1 LIKDFAVLIFFAKC
15 IFVSTFALSAV
26 GMTGVALAQNI
37 NLLPKYGTAE
47 KTAEQKAIDVQFL
60 KGLDDSYNGDRK
72 KASIEIA
79 QGGWQFLAQGNLD
92 NAMVRFNQAW
102 LADNKNGLSIWGM
115 GVVLATSGQFERCL
129 PYFAEADGLI
139 SSDIGF
145 AVDYAKVLGI
155 AGAELNNAAHTNN
168 ALARFAKIH
177 GLQPDNTLNLQ
188 NWSITLFY
196 NEKFKDAWDK
206 LKLAEATTG
215 KADIDPN
222 YVAALQA
229 KMPRP

>member
-1 LIKDFAVLIFFAKC
+1 VLKFFAKL
-15 IFVSTFALSAV
+15 VVASAFAFSSLSIA
-26 GMTGVALAQNI
+26 MAQNI
-37 NLLPKYGTAE
+37 NLLPKYGNEE
-47 KTAEQKAIDVQFL
+47 KTAEQKAIDAQFL
-60 KGLDDSYNGDRK
+60 KGLDDSYGGDRK

-79 QGGWQFLAQGNLD
+79 QGGWQFVGQGNLD

-129 PYFAEADGLI
+129 PYFAEAEGLLG
-139 SSDIGF
+139 SDIGF
-145 AVDYAKVLGI
+145 SVDYAKVLGI
-155 AGAELNNAAHTNN
+155 AGAELKNTAHTNN
-168 ALARFAKIH
+168 ALARFAKIY
-177 GLQPDNTLNLQ
+177 GQQPDNTLNLQ

-196 NEKFKDAWDK
+196 NDKFKDAWDK
-206 LKLAEATTG
+206 LKLAEATAG

-222 YVAALQA
+222 FVAALQA

>member
-1 LIKDFAVLIFFAKC
+1 VLNFFAKC
-15 IFVSTFALSAV
+15 VAVSVIAVSTFAL
-26 GMTGVALAQNI
+26 GGLNVALAQNI
-37 NLLPKYGTAE
+37 NLLPKYGNEE
-47 KTAEQKAIDVQFL
+47 KTAEQKAIDAQFL
-60 KGLDDSYNGDRK
+60 KGLDDSYKGDRK

-79 QGGWQFLAQGNLD
+79 QGGWQFVSQGNLD

-139 SSDIGF
+139 GSDIGF

-155 AGAELNNAAHTNN
+155 AGAELKNAAHTNN
-168 ALARFAKIH
+168 ALARFAKIY
-177 GLQPDNTLNLQ
+177 GQQPDNTSNLQ

-196 NEKFKDAWDK
+196 NDKFKEAWDK
-206 LKLAEATTG
+206 LKLAEATPG
-215 KADIDPN
+215 KAEIDPN
-222 YVAALQA
+222 FVAALQA

>member
-1 LIKDFAVLIFFAKC
+1 VLNFFAKC
-15 IFVSTFALSAV
+15 VAVSVIAVSTFAL
-26 GMTGVALAQNI
+26 GGLNVALAQNI
-37 NLLPKYGTAE
+37 NLLPKYGNEE
-47 KTAEQKAIDVQFL
+47 KTAEQKAIDAQFL
-60 KGLDDSYNGDRK
+60 KGLDDSYKGDRK

-79 QGGWQFLAQGNLD
+79 QGGWQFVSQGNLD

-139 SSDIGF
+139 GADIGF

-155 AGAELNNAAHTNN
+155 AGAELKNAAHTSN
-168 ALARFAKIH
+168 ALARFAKIY
-177 GLQPDNTLNLQ
+177 GQQPDNTSNLQ
-188 NWSITLFY
+188 NWSIILFY
-196 NEKFKDAWDK
+196 NDKFKEAWDK
-206 LKLAEATTG
+206 LKLAEATPD
-215 KADIDPN
+215 KAEIDPN
-222 YVAALQA
+222 FVAALQA

>member
-1 LIKDFAVLIFFAKC
+1 VLNFFVRCLA
-15 IFVSTFALSAV
+15 ISFFTFGAANY
-26 GMTGVALAQNI
+26 ALAQNI

-47 KTAEQKAIDVQFL
+47 KTAEQKAIDTQFL
-60 KGLDDSYNGDRK
+60 KGLDESYKGNRK
-72 KASIEIA
+72 AAATEIA
-79 QGGWQFLAQGNLD
+79 QGGWQFVANGNLD
-92 NAMVRFNQAW
+92 NAMIRFNQAW

-129 PYFAEADGLI
+129 PFFAEAEGLI
-139 SSDIGF
+139 GSDMGF
-145 AVDYAKVLGI
+145 AVDYAKILGI
-155 AGAELNNAAHTNN
+155 AGAELKNPAHTNN
-168 ALARFAKIH
+168 ALARFAKIY
-177 GLQPDNTLNLQ
+177 GQQPDNTLNLQ

-196 NEKFKDAWDK
+196 NDKFKEAWEK
-206 LKLAEATTG
+206 LKQAEATPN

>member
-1 LIKDFAVLIFFAKC
+1 VLNFFAKC
-15 IFVSTFALSAV
+15 VAVSVIAVSTFALSGLNA
-26 GMTGVALAQNI
+26 ALAQNI
-37 NLLPKYGTAE
+37 NLLPKYGNEE
-47 KTAEQKAIDVQFL
+47 KTAEQKAIDAQFL
-60 KGLDDSYNGDRK
+60 KGLDDSYKGDRK

-79 QGGWQFLAQGNLD
+79 QGGWQFVSQGNLD
-92 NAMVRFNQAW
+92 DAMVRFNQAW

-129 PYFAEADGLI
+129 PYFVEAEGLI
-139 SSDIGF
+139 GTDAGF

-155 AGAELNNAAHTNN
+155 AGAELKNATHTNN

-177 GLQPDNTLNLQ
+177 ALQPDNTLNLQ

-196 NEKFKDAWDK
+196 NDKFKEAWDK
-206 LKLAEATTG
+206 LKLAEATAG
-215 KADIDPN
+215 KADIDPDF
-222 YVAALQA
+222 VAALQA

>member
-1 LIKDFAVLIFFAKC
+1 VLKFFAKC
-15 IFVSTFALSAV
+15 LLVSSFAL
-26 GMTGVALAQNI
+26 GGVNIALAQNI
-37 NLLPKYGTAE
+37 NLLPKYGSEE
-47 KTAEQKAIDVQFL
+47 KTPEQKAIDAQFL
-60 KGLDDSYNGDRK
+60 KGLDDSYGGDRK

-79 QGGWQFLAQGNLD
+79 QGGWQFVAQGNLD

-102 LADNKNGLSIWGM
+102 LADSKNGLSIWGM

-139 SSDIGF
+139 GTDIGF

-155 AGAELNNAAHTNN
+155 AGAELKNVAHTNN
-168 ALARFAKIH
+168 ALARFAKIYS
-177 GLQPDNTLNLQ
+177 LQPDNTLNLQ

-196 NEKFKDAWDK
+196 NDKFKDAWDK
-206 LKLAEATTG
+206 LKLAEATPG
-215 KADIDPN
+215 KAEIDPN
-222 YVAALQA
+222 FVAALQA

>member
-1 LIKDFAVLIFFAKC
+1 VLNFFTKCLI
-15 IFVSTFALSAV
+15 VSALSCGAV
-26 GMTGVALAQNI
+26 NLALAQNI

-47 KTAEQKAIDVQFL
+47 KSVEQKAIDAQFL
-60 KGLDDSYNGDRK
+60 KGVDESYGGDRK

-79 QGGWQFLAQGNLD
+79 QGGWQFVSQGNLD
-92 NAMVRFNQAW
+92 NAMIRFNQAW

-139 SSDIGF
+139 GSDIGF
-145 AVDYAKVLGI
+145 AIDYAKVLGI
-155 AGAELNNAAHTNN
+155 AGAELKNATHTSN
-168 ALARFAKIH
+168 AMARFAKIY
-177 GLQPDNTLNLQ
+177 GLAPDNTLNLQ

-196 NEKFKDAWDK
+196 NDKYKDAWDK
-206 LKLAEATTG
+206 LKLAEATAG

-222 YVAALQA
+222 FVAALQA

>member
-1 LIKDFAVLIFFAKC
+1 MNFFAK
-15 IFVSTFALSAV
+15 FVVSFFVALSSV
-26 GMTGVALAQNI
+26 NVALAQNI
-37 NLLPKYGTAE
+37 NLLPKYGNEE
-47 KTAEQKAIDVQFL
+47 KTPEQKAIDAQFL
-60 KGLDDSYNGDRK
+60 KGLDDSYKGDRK

-79 QGGWQFLAQGNLD
+79 QGGWQFVANGNLD

-139 SSDIGF
+139 GTNIGF
-145 AVDYAKVLGI
+145 SVDYAKVLGI
-155 AGAELNNAAHTNN
+155 AGAELNNAAYTND
-168 ALARFAKIH
+168 ALIRFAKIYS
-177 GLQPDNTLNLQ
+177 LQPDNTLNLQ

-196 NEKFKDAWDK
+196 NNKFKEAWDK
-206 LKLAEATTG
+206 LKLAEATPG

-222 YVAALQA
+222 FVAALQA

>member
-1 LIKDFAVLIFFAKC
+1 VVNFFAKC
-15 IFVSTFALSAV
+15 VMSVVVALSSV
-26 GMTGVALAQNI
+26 NVALAQNI
-37 NLLPKYGTAE
+37 NLLPKYGNEE
-47 KTAEQKAIDVQFL
+47 KTPEQKAIDAQFL
-60 KGLDDSYNGDRK
+60 KGLDDSYKGDRK
-72 KASIEIA
+72 KASVDIA
-79 QGGWQFLAQGNLD
+79 QGGWQFVAQGNLD

-139 SSDIGF
+139 GTDIGF

-155 AGAELNNAAHTNN
+155 AGAELKNAAHTNN
-168 ALARFAKIH
+168 ALARFAKIY
-177 GLQPDNTLNLQ
+177 GQQPDNTSNLQ

-196 NEKFKDAWDK
+196 NDKFKDAWDK
-206 LKLAEATTG
+206 LKLAEATPD
-215 KADIDPN
+215 KAEIDPN
-222 YVAALQA
+222 FVAALQA

>member
-1 LIKDFAVLIFFAKC
+1 VVNFFAKC
-15 IFVSTFALSAV
+15 VVSVVVALSSV
-26 GMTGVALAQNI
+26 NVALAQNI
-37 NLLPKYGTAE
+37 NLLPKYGNEE
-47 KTAEQKAIDVQFL
+47 KTPEQKAIDAQFL
-60 KGLDDSYNGDRK
+60 KGLDDSYKGDRK
-72 KASIEIA
+72 KASVDIA
-79 QGGWQFLAQGNLD
+79 QGGWQFVAQGNLD

-139 SSDIGF
+139 GTDIGF

-155 AGAELNNAAHTNN
+155 AGAELKNAAHTNN
-168 ALARFAKIH
+168 ALARFAKIY
-177 GLQPDNTLNLQ
+177 GQQPDNTSNLQ

-196 NEKFKDAWDK
+196 NDKFKDAWDK
-206 LKLAEATTG
+206 LKLAEATPD
-215 KADIDPN
+215 KAEIDPN
-222 YVAALQA
+222 FVAALQA

>member
-1 LIKDFAVLIFFAKC
+1 VVNFFAKC
-15 IFVSTFALSAV
+15 VVSVVVALSSV
-26 GMTGVALAQNI
+26 DVALAQNI
-37 NLLPKYGTAE
+37 NLLPKYGNEE
-47 KTAEQKAIDVQFL
+47 KTPEQKAIDAQFL
-60 KGLDDSYNGDRK
+60 KGLDDSYKGDRK
-72 KASIEIA
+72 KASVDIA
-79 QGGWQFLAQGNLD
+79 QGGWQFVAQGNLD

-139 SSDIGF
+139 GTDIGF

-155 AGAELNNAAHTNN
+155 AGAELKNAAHTNN
-168 ALARFAKIH
+168 ALARFAKIY
-177 GLQPDNTLNLQ
+177 GQQPDNTSNLQ

-196 NEKFKDAWDK
+196 NDKFKDAWDK
-206 LKLAEATTG
+206 LKLAEATPD
-215 KADIDPN
+215 KAEIDPN
-222 YVAALQA
+222 FVAALQA

>member
-1 LIKDFAVLIFFAKC
+1 MLNFFAKC
-15 IFVSTFALSAV
+15 LLVSSFAF
-26 GMTGVALAQNI
+26 GGVNIALAQNI
-37 NLLPKYGTAE
+37 NLLPKYGSEE
-47 KTAEQKAIDVQFL
+47 KTPEQKAIDAQFL
-60 KGLDDSYNGDRK
+60 KGIDDSYGGDRK

-79 QGGWQFLAQGNLD
+79 QGGWQFVAQGNLD

-139 SSDIGF
+139 GTDIAF

-155 AGAELNNAAHTNN
+155 AGAELKNAAHTNN
-168 ALARFAKIH
+168 ALARFAKIY
-177 GLQPDNTLNLQ
+177 GQQPDNTLNLQ

-196 NEKFKDAWDK
+196 NDKFKDAWDK
-206 LKLAEATTG
+206 LKLAEATPG
-215 KADIDPN
+215 KAEIDPN
-222 YVAALQA
+222 FVAALQA

>member
-1 LIKDFAVLIFFAKC
+1 VLNFFAKC
-15 IFVSTFALSAV
+15 LLVSSFAL
-26 GMTGVALAQNI
+26 GGVNIALAQNI
-37 NLLPKYGTAE
+37 NLLPKFGNEE
-47 KTAEQKAIDVQFL
+47 KTSEQKALDAQFL
-60 KGLDDSYNGDRK
+60 KGLDDSYKGDRK

-79 QGGWQFLAQGNLD
+79 QGGWQFVSEGQLD

-139 SSDIGF
+139 GSDIGF

-155 AGAELNNAAHTNN
+155 AGAELKNVAHTNN
-168 ALARFAKIH
+168 ALARFAKIY
-177 GLQPDNTLNLQ
+177 GQQPDNTSNLQ

-196 NEKFKDAWDK
+196 NDKFKDAWDK
-206 LKLAEATTG
+206 LKLAEATPG
-215 KADIDPN
+215 KAEIDPN
-222 YVAALQA
+222 FVAALQA

>member
-1 LIKDFAVLIFFAKC
+1 VLNFFAKC
-15 IFVSTFALSAV
+15 VVSVVVALSSV
-26 GMTGVALAQNI
+26 NVALAQNI
-37 NLLPKYGTAE
+37 NLLPKYGNEE
-47 KTAEQKAIDVQFL
+47 KTPEQKAIDAQFL
-60 KGLDDSYNGDRK
+60 KGLDDSYKGDRK

-79 QGGWQFLAQGNLD
+79 QGGWQFVAQGNLD

-139 SSDIGF
+139 GTDIGF

-155 AGAELNNAAHTNN
+155 AGAELKNAAHTNN
-168 ALARFAKIH
+168 ALARFAKIY
-177 GLQPDNTLNLQ
+177 GQQPNNTSNLQ

-196 NEKFKDAWDK
+196 NDKFKDAWDK
-206 LKLAEATTG
+206 LKLAEATPD

-222 YVAALQA
+222 FVAALQA

>member
-1 LIKDFAVLIFFAKC
+1 VLNFFAKC
-15 IFVSTFALSAV
+15 VVSVVVALSGV
-26 GMTGVALAQNI
+26 NVALAQNI
-37 NLLPKYGTAE
+37 NLLPKYGNEE
-47 KTAEQKAIDVQFL
+47 KTPEQKAIDAQFL
-60 KGLDDSYNGDRK
+60 KGLDDSYKGDRK

-79 QGGWQFLAQGNLD
+79 QGGWQFVAQGNLD

-139 SSDIGF
+139 GTDIGF

-155 AGAELNNAAHTNN
+155 AGAELKNAAHTNN
-168 ALARFAKIH
+168 ALARFAKIY
-177 GLQPDNTLNLQ
+177 GQQPNNTSNLQ

-196 NEKFKDAWDK
+196 NDKFKDAWDK
-206 LKLAEATTG
+206 LKLAEATPD
-215 KADIDPN
+215 KAEIDPN
-222 YVAALQA
+222 FVAALQA

>member
-1 LIKDFAVLIFFAKC
+1 VLNFFAKC
-15 IFVSTFALSAV
+15 VVSVVVALSSV
-26 GMTGVALAQNI
+26 NVALAQNI
-37 NLLPKYGTAE
+37 NLLPKYGNEE
-47 KTAEQKAIDVQFL
+47 KTPEQKAIDAQFL
-60 KGLDDSYNGDRK
+60 KGLDDSYKGDRK

-79 QGGWQFLAQGNLD
+79 QGGWQFVAQGNLD

-139 SSDIGF
+139 GTDIGF

-155 AGAELNNAAHTNN
+155 AGAELKNAAHTNN
-168 ALARFAKIH
+168 ALARFAKIY
-177 GLQPDNTLNLQ
+177 GQQPNNTSNLQ

-196 NEKFKDAWDK
+196 NDKFKDAWDK
-206 LKLAEATTG
+206 LKLAEATPD
-215 KADIDPN
+215 KAEIDPN
-222 YVAALQA
+222 FVAALQA

>member
-1 LIKDFAVLIFFAKC
+1 VLKFFAKL
-15 IFVSTFALSAV
+15 VVASAFAFSSLSIA
-26 GMTGVALAQNI
+26 MAQNI
-37 NLLPKYGTAE
+37 NLLPKYGNEE
-47 KTAEQKAIDVQFL
+47 KTAEQKALDAQFL
-60 KGLDDSYNGDRK
+60 KSIDDSYNGDRK

-79 QGGWQFLAQGNLD
+79 QGGWQFVSQGNLD
-92 NAMVRFNQAW
+92 NAMFRFNQAW

-129 PYFAEADGLI
+129 PFFAEADGLI
-139 SSDIGF
+139 GTDIGF

-155 AGAELNNAAHTNN
+155 AGAELKNAAHTNN
-168 ALARFAKIH
+168 ALARFAKIY
-177 GLQPDNTLNLQ
+177 GQQPDNTLNLQ

-196 NEKFKDAWDK
+196 NDKFKDAWDK
-206 LKLAEATTG
+206 LKLAEATAG

-222 YVAALQA
+222 FVAALQA

>member
-1 LIKDFAVLIFFAKC
+1 VLKFFAKC
-15 IFVSTFALSAV
+15 VFASVVALGSLN
-26 GMTGVALAQNI
+26 TALAQNI
-37 NLLPKYGTAE
+37 NLLPKYGNEE
-47 KTAEQKAIDVQFL
+47 KSAEQKAIDAQFL
-60 KGLDDSYNGDRK
+60 KGIDDSYNGDRK

-79 QGGWQFLAQGNLD
+79 QGGWQFVANGNLD

-139 SSDIGF
+139 GTDIGF

-155 AGAELNNAAHTNN
+155 AGAELKNAAHTNN
-168 ALARFAKIH
+168 ALARFAKIYAQ
-177 GLQPDNTLNLQ
+177 QPDNTLNLQ

-196 NEKFKDAWDK
+196 NDKFKDAWDK
-206 LKLAEATTG
+206 LKLAEATPG
-215 KADIDPN
+215 KAEIDPN

-229 KMPRP
+229 KMSRP